1 MVPRAG
7 MDSGPSRFLATIG
20 AVLLAVSAVGF
31 LMKRAE
37 ALVGAFLIA
46 GVALCLVSVLAPRLE
61 GPVEITLTSAK
72 LQIAQV
78 VRQGEAE
85 LSAGTGTR
93 LEEIR

>member
-61 GPVEITLTSAK
+61 D
-72 LQIAQV
+72 Q
-78 VRQGEAE
+78 
-85 LSAGTGTR
+85 
-93 LEEIR
+93 